1 MTREPSADA
10 PGRGPATGGSSSLL
24 EKALRIITEVRPGEG
39 VTVVLM
45 GLNLFLV
52 LTAYYMLKTIRE
64 ALILSEGG
72 AEVKTYSS
80 AGQALL
86 LLVLVPAFGA
96 LASRV
101 NRVLLLRS
109 VTLFFV
115 ANVILFFG
123 AGMAKLHVGIAF
135 FIWVGIFN
143 VMIVAQYWA
152 FANDIYTA
160 EQGKRL
166 FAIVGLGSNVGAWL
180 GAVWASRLI
189 RHVGPYRLMLVAAGI
204 LASCVMV
211 AEVINRRQAVRT
223 VAGQAAGADKPLG
236 KEGGFQLI
244 AKDRYL
250 LLIALLIVVLN
261 VVNTTGEYVLG
272 KFVVNES
279 LARFGTTEASLEA
292 RQKFIGGFYGDF
304 FSYANLASFLLQMFA
319 VSRILKYVGVGG
331 AMFVHP
337 IVAFLG
343 YLAVFRLPMLGV
355 ARMVKIFDNTIDYSL
370 GKTAQQALWLP
381 TSREAKYKA
390 KQAVDSFFMRAG
402 DVIAAGLVFLGER
415 LAFAAPTFAAV
426 NVGLAVVWTLIL
438 ARLAPENRRRVQ
450 AAAERAA

>member
-1 MTREPSADA
+1 MTEQPADA
-10 PGRGPATGGSSSLL
+10 PPDGTPSLL
-24 EKALRIITEVRPGEG
+24 ERALGIITEVHAGEG
-39 VTVVLM
+39 VTVLLM

-64 ALILSEGG
+64 ALILTEGG
-72 AEVKTYSS
+72 AAVKTYSS
-80 AGQALL
+80 AGQAVL
-86 LLVLVPAFGA
+86 LLVLVPAFGL

-101 NRVLLLRS
+101 TRVKLLRA

-115 ANVILFFG
+115 ANIVLFFL
-123 AGMAKLHVGIAF
+123 AGLARLHVGVPF

-152 FANDIYTA
+152 FANDIYTP

-166 FAIVGLGSNVGAWL
+166 FAIVGLGSNIGAWL
-180 GAVWASRLI
+180 GALWASHLI
-189 RHVGPYRLMLVAAGI
+189 RRLGPYRLLLLAAGI
-204 LASCVMV
+204 LTLCVVV
-211 AEVINRRQAVRT
+211 AEVINRRQKQRVIPGK
-223 VAGQAAGADKPLG
+223 VDEGDKPLG

-250 LLIALLIVVLN
+250 LLIAVLIVVLN

-272 KFVVNES
+272 KFAVHAAV
-279 LARFGTTEASLEA
+279 AQFGSGAEPLDA

-304 FSYANLASFLLQMFA
+304 FSYVNLASFLLQMFA
-319 VSRILKYVGVGG
+319 VSRIIKYLGVGG

-337 IVAFLG
+337 IVAFCG
-343 YLAVFRLPMLGV
+343 YLSVFRWPALSV
-355 ARMVKIFDNTIDYSL
+355 ARIVKTFDNTIDYSL
-370 GKTAQQALWLP
+370 GKTAQQSLWLP

-402 DVIAAGLVFLGER
+402 DVIAAGLVFVGEQ
-415 LAFAAPTFAAV
+415 LAFAVPTFAAV
-426 NVGLAVVWTLIL
+426 NVGLACVWTLIL
-438 ARLAPENRRRVQ
+438 TRLAPENRRRMEE
-450 AAAERAA
+450 AAARAA

>member
-1 MTREPSADA
+1 MSEPSDA
-10 PGRGPATGGSSSLL
+10 AEDREGTPSLL
-24 EKALRIITEVRPGEG
+24 EKALRVITDVRAGEG

-45 GLNLFLV
+45 ALNLFLV

-64 ALILSEGG
+64 ALILTEGG
-72 AEVKTYSS
+72 AAVKTYSS

-86 LLVLVPAFGA
+86 LLGLVPAFGV

-101 NRVLLLRS
+101 TRVLLLRA

-115 ANVILFFG
+115 ANIVLFFM
-123 AGMAKLHVGIAF
+123 AGLARLHVGIPF

-152 FANDIYTA
+152 FANDIYTP

-166 FAIVGLGSNVGAWL
+166 FAVVGLGSNIGAWW
-180 GAVWASRLI
+180 GAVWAGRLI
-189 RHVGPYRLMLVAAGI
+189 RHLGPYRLMLVAAGV
-204 LASCVMV
+204 LALCVLV
-211 AEVINRRQAVRT
+211 AEVVNRRQARG
-223 VAGQAAGADKPLG
+223 ARGEKAAEAEKPLG

-250 LLIALLIVVLN
+250 LLIAVLIVILN
-261 VVNTTGEYVLG
+261 IVNTTGEYILG
-272 KFVVNES
+272 KFVVAES
-279 LARFGTTEASLEA
+279 IARFGETEASLDD

-304 FSYANLASFLLQMFA
+304 FSLVNLSSFLLQMFA
-319 VSRILKYVGVGG
+319 VSRIIKVLGVGG

-337 IVAFLG
+337 VVAFAG
-343 YLAVFRLPMLGV
+343 YLSVFQWPGLMIARLCK
-355 ARMVKIFDNTIDYSL
+355 AFDNTIDYSL

-402 DVIAAGLVFLGER
+402 DVISAGLVFLGER
-415 LAFAAPTFAAV
+415 LAFAMPTFAAV
-426 NVGLAVVWTLIL
+426 NVGLAVVWALIL
-438 ARLAPENRRRVQ
+438 SRLAPENRRRVEQ
-450 AAAERAA
+450 AKARAA

>member
-1 MTREPSADA
+1 LSDQDRPS
-10 PGRGPATGGSSSLL
+10 PRLSPL
-24 EKALRIITEVRPGEG
+24 ERALRVVTEVHPGEG

-45 GLNLFLV
+45 ALNLFLV

-72 AEVKTYSS
+72 AAVKTYSS
-80 AGQALL
+80 AGQAVLL
-86 LLVLVPAFGA
+86 LALVPAFGV

-101 NRVLLLRS
+101 NRTLLLRV

-115 ANVILFFG
+115 ANVILFFF
-123 AGMAKLHVGIAF
+123 AGIAHLHVGIVF

-152 FANDIYTA
+152 FANDIYTPD
-160 EQGKRL
+160 QGKRL
-166 FAIVGLGSNVGAWL
+166 FAIVGLGSNIGAWA
-180 GAVWASRLI
+180 GSIWAAGLI
-189 RHVGPYRLMLVAAGI
+189 RHLGPYKLMLVAAGV
-204 LASCVMV
+204 LATCVVV
-211 AEVINRRQAVRT
+211 AEIINRRQ
-223 VAGQAAGADKPLG
+223 VARATRAQAETAATPLG
-236 KEGGFQLI
+236 KEGGFELI

-250 LLIALLIVVLN
+250 LLIAILIVVLN
-261 VVNTTGEYVLG
+261 VVNTTGEYLLG
-272 KFVVNES
+272 NFVVGES
-279 LARFGTTEASLEA
+279 VARFGAGEASLEA

-304 FSYANLASFLLQMFA
+304 FSYVNLASFLLQMLA
-319 VSRILKYVGVGG
+319 VSRIIKFLGVGG

-337 IVAFLG
+337 VVCFLG
-343 YLAVFRLPMLGV
+343 YLSIWKFPTLPV
-355 ARMVKIFDNTIDYSL
+355 ARIVKAFDNTIDYSL

-402 DVIAAGLVFLGER
+402 DVIAALLVFVGER

-426 NVGLAVVWTLIL
+426 NVGLAIVWALIL
-438 ARLAPENRRRVQ
+438 SRLAPENKRRV
-450 AAAERAA
+450 AEAGQS

>member
-1 MTREPSADA
+1 MTHEPSTDA
-10 PGRGPATGGSSSLL
+10 PDRGGTPSLL
-24 EKALRIITEVRPGEG
+24 EKALRVITDVRPGEG

-64 ALILSEGG
+64 ALILTEGG
-72 AEVKTYSS
+72 AAVKTYSS
-80 AGQALL
+80 AGQAVL
-86 LLVLVPAFGA
+86 LLVLVPAFGI

-101 NRVLLLRS
+101 SRVKLLRA

-115 ANVILFFG
+115 ANIVLFFL
-123 AGMAKLHVGIAF
+123 AGLARLHVGVPF

-152 FANDIYTA
+152 FANDIYTP

-166 FAIVGLGSNVGAWL
+166 FAIVGLGSNIGAWL
-180 GAVWASRLI
+180 GALWASHLI
-189 RHVGPYRLMLVAAGI
+189 RRLGPYRLLLLAAGI
-204 LASCVMV
+204 LTCCVAV
-211 AEVINRRQAVRT
+211 AEVINRRQKARAVP
-223 VAGQAAGADKPLG
+223 GQTDEGDQPLG

-250 LLIALLIVVLN
+250 LLIAVLIVILN
-261 VVNTTGEYVLG
+261 IVNTTGEYVLG
-272 KFVVNES
+272 KFVVNEAV
-279 LARFGTTEASLEA
+279 ARFGATEASLDA

-304 FSYANLASFLLQMFA
+304 FSLVNLSSFLLQMFA
-319 VSRILKYVGVGG
+319 VSRIIRLLGVGG

-337 IVAFLG
+337 VVAFVG
-343 YLAVFRLPMLGV
+343 YLSVFRWPGLGM
-355 ARMVKIFDNTIDYSL
+355 ARLCKTFDNTIDYSL

-426 NVGLAVVWTLIL
+426 NVGLAVVWARIL
-438 ARLAPENRRRVQ
+438 SRLAPENRRRMAEAVAK
-450 AAAERAA
+450 AA

>member
-1 MTREPSADA
+1 MTREPSAEAQDA
-10 PGRGPATGGSSSLL
+10 RAPSVL
-24 EKALRIITEVRPGEG
+24 ERALRIVTDVHAGEG

-45 GLNLFLV
+45 AFNLFLV

-64 ALILSEGG
+64 ALILTEGG
-72 AEVKTYSS
+72 AAVKTYSS
-80 AGQALL
+80 AGQAVLL
-86 LLVLVPAFGA
+86 LALVPAFGL

-101 NRVLLLRS
+101 NRVKLLRA

-115 ANVILFFG
+115 VNIVLFFVLG
-123 AGMAKLHVGIAF
+123 LARVPIGVAF

-152 FANDIYTA
+152 FANDIYTPD
-160 EQGKRL
+160 QGKRL
-166 FAIVGLGSNVGAWL
+166 FAIVGLGSNIGAWL
-180 GAVWASRLI
+180 GAFWASHLI
-189 RHVGPYRLMLVAAGI
+189 RQLGPYRLLLLAAGI
-204 LASCVMV
+204 LATCVLV
-211 AEVINRRQAVRT
+211 AEVINRRQKER
-223 VAGQAAGADKPLG
+223 VAATGKADDSDKPLG

-250 LLIALLIVVLN
+250 LLIAVLIVVLN

-272 KFVVNES
+272 KLVVSES
-279 LARFGTTEASLEA
+279 VARFGETEASLDA

-304 FSYANLASFLLQMFA
+304 FSYVNLASFLLQMFA
-319 VSRILKYVGVGG
+319 VSRIIKVLGVGG
-331 AMFVHP
+331 AMFIHP
-337 IVAFLG
+337 LVAFVG
-343 YLAVFRLPMLGV
+343 YLSVFRWPGLAT
-355 ARMVKIFDNTIDYSL
+355 ARICKVFDNTIDYSL

-426 NVGLAVVWTLIL
+426 NVVLAVVWALIL
-438 ARLAPENRRRVQ
+438 SRLAPENRRRMEE
-450 AAAERAA
+450 AAAKAA

>member
-1 MTREPSADA
+1 MTREPSEDA
-10 PGRGPATGGSSSLL
+10 PDPRGQLSPL
-24 EKALRIITEVRPGEG
+24 ERVLRIITDVHAGEG

-45 GLNLFLV
+45 AFNLFLV

-64 ALILSEGG
+64 SLILTEGG

-80 AGQALL
+80 AGQAVLL
-86 LLVLVPAFGA
+86 LALVPAFGA

-101 NRVLLLRS
+101 NRVLLLRF

-115 ANVILFFG
+115 ANIVLFFV
-123 AGMAKLHVGIAF
+123 AGVARLHVGVPF

-152 FANDIYTA
+152 FANDIYTPD
-160 EQGKRL
+160 QGKRL

-180 GAVWASRLI
+180 GALWASSLI
-189 RHVGPYRLMLVAAGI
+189 RPFGPYRLMLVAAGI
-204 LASCVMV
+204 LATCVVV
-211 AEVINRRQAVRT
+211 AEVINRRQAAR
-223 VAGQAAGADKPLG
+223 AAERKGGNADKPLG

-250 LLIALLIVVLN
+250 LLIAVLIVILN

-272 KFVVNES
+272 KMVVNES
-279 LARFGTTEASLEA
+279 IARFGAGEESLDA

-304 FSYANLASFLLQMFA
+304 FSYVNLASFLLQMFA
-319 VSRILKYVGVGG
+319 VSRIIKVLGVGG

-337 IVAFLG
+337 VVAFVG
-343 YLAVFRLPMLGV
+343 YLSVFKWPGLATARLC
-355 ARMVKIFDNTIDYSL
+355 KIFDNTIDYSL

-426 NVGLAVVWTLIL
+426 NVGLAVVWALIL
-438 ARLAPENRRRVQ
+438 SRLAPENRRRVQ
-450 AAAERAA
+450 EAADRAA

>member
-1 MTREPSADA
+1 LSDQDRKGA
-10 PGRGPATGGSSSLL
+10 RLSLL
-24 EKALRIITEVRPGEG
+24 ERALRVVTEVHPGEG

-45 GLNLFLV
+45 ALNLFLV
-52 LTAYYMLKTIRE
+52 LTSYYMLKTIRE

-72 AEVKTYSS
+72 AAVKTYSS

-86 LLVLVPAFGA
+86 LLVLVPAFGV

-101 NRVLLLRS
+101 NRTLLLRA

-115 ANVILFFG
+115 ANVILFFF
-123 AGMAKLHVGIAF
+123 AGLARLHVGIVF

-152 FANDIYTA
+152 FANDIYTP

-166 FAIVGLGSNVGAWL
+166 FAVVGLGSNIGAWI
-180 GAVWASRLI
+180 GALWAGGLI
-189 RHVGPYRLMLVAAGI
+189 RQLGPYKLMLVAAGV
-204 LASCVMV
+204 LASCVV
-211 AEVINRRQAVRT
+211 IAEIINRRQNARAT
-223 VAGQAAGADKPLG
+223 PAQAETAAKPLG
-236 KEGGFQLI
+236 KEGGFELI

-250 LLIALLIVVLN
+250 LLIALLIVILN
-261 VVNTTGEYVLG
+261 IVNTTGEYVLG
-272 KFVVNES
+272 KFVVAEAV
-279 LARFGTTEASLEA
+279 ARFGAGEASIEA

-304 FSYANLASFLLQMFA
+304 FSYVNLASFLLQMLA
-319 VSRILKYVGVGG
+319 VSRIIKFIGVSG

-337 IVAFLG
+337 VVAFLG
-343 YLAVFRLPMLGV
+343 YLSIWKFPTLPV
-355 ARMVKIFDNTIDYSL
+355 ARIVKTFDNTIDYSL

-402 DVIAAGLVFLGER
+402 DVIAAGLVFVGER
-415 LAFAAPTFAAV
+415 FAFAAPTFAAV
-426 NVGLAVVWTLIL
+426 NVGLAVVWALIL
-438 ARLAPENRRRVQ
+438 SRLAPENKRRM
-450 AAAERAA
+450 AEAGQS